1 MTKYEVTMRMTL
13 EIEGKTTEI
22 EIVDGIRDVF
32 LGRKVTSQE
41 GARFDGL
48 FIVEAKEMSE

>member
-1 MTKYEVTMRMTL
+1 MTKYEVALAMTL
-13 EIEGKTTEI
+13 EFKKKTTEK

-48 FIVEAKEMSE
+48 FTIEVKELVE